1 MKQTHYLHCCQMYLQ
16 LSQKHISERTP
27 RRAREDDEQRR
38 LRAFSLVV
46 RRLRRA
52 SEGDRYKKEIYI
64 YIYIRTAQ
72 NSSSST
78 AAVGERERERKR
90 PRRAKKTSG
99 VCPCVQVLGDLLFIL
114 CSFPLLRLSSHTFSL
129 LFFREDFEVCVCVWI
144 RFLFCITRPRVFFL
158 FRRGRCVFRL
168 CTQARIRLGDF
179 SSAKSMCVCCECIA
193 KESF

>member
-64 YIYIRTAQ
+64 YIYTDGSEQ
-72 NSSSST
+72 QQQHSSS
-78 AAVGERERERKR
+78 RRERKR
-90 PRRAKKTSG
+90 EEAPEESEKNKWCVS
-99 VCPCVQVLGDLLFIL
+99 VCAGAGRFIIHTLLFPPPPPFL
-114 CSFPLLRLSSHTFSL
+114 PHLFTSFFSGRFRSVCVRLDSL
-129 LFFREDFEVCVCVWI
+129 LI
-144 RFLFCITRPRVFFL
+144 LHHTSARFLFVPSGPMRFPPMHAGEDSPRGFFE
-158 FRRGRCVFRL
+158 R
-168 CTQARIRLGDF
+168 
-179 SSAKSMCVCCECIA
+179 
-193 KESF
+193 